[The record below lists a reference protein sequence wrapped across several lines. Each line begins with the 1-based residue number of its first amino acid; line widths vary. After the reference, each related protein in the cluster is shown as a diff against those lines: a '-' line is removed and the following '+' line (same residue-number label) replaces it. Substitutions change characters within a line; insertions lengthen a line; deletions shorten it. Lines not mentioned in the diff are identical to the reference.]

1 MQEDATGGFSLFFF
15 HQMSPVFK
23 SEVFFLNKGKSKFSH
38 VLPRVLVLNSP
49 VAFVFFLQ
57 IRA

>member
-1 MQEDATGGFSLFFF
+1 MQEDATRGFSLYFF

-38 VLPRVLVLNSP
+38 VSPCVFVPNSP
-49 VAFVFFLQ
+49 VAFVFFSQ